1 MRIKNQ
7 QDARYVLLISCLP
20 GAGIQFPVSL
30 YRELHWKAIIFLFLS
45 FSQIFQCFHNLL
57 QHREAITRQ
66 AGTVTSKSLM
76 DTPTIRLIA

>member
-1 MRIKNQ
+1 MRIKKQ
-7 QDARYVLLISCLP
+7 QDARYVLLISRLP

-30 YRELHWKAIIFLFLS
+30 YRELHWKAIFLFLT
-45 FSQIFQCFHNLL
+45 FSQILQCFHNLL

-76 DTPTIRLIA
+76 DTPKIRLS

>member
-1 MRIKNQ
+1 MRIKKQ
-7 QDARYVLLISCLP
+7 QDVRYVLLLSMPAC
-20 GAGIQFPVSL
+20 AGIQFPVSL

-45 FSQIFQCFHNLL
+45 FSQIFQCFRITL

-66 AGTVTSKSLM
+66 GETVTSKSLM